1 MNETSRTMASVP
13 DGTAEEKEPEEGKDA
28 STNAASGTGHMTKSK
43 SWKVGFFVEKV
54 ETQTSTPPEYPGP
67 SG

>member
-1 MNETSRTMASVP
+1 MNETPRTMASVP
-13 DGTAEEKEPEEGKDA
+13 AGAAEEEEPEEGKDA
-28 STNAASGTGHMTKSK
+28 SKSTAPGTGHMTKTT
-43 SWKVGFFVEKV
+43 SWKVGLFVEKV